1 MAGNPFKPTSG
12 KNPPAFIG
20 REDVIEEFLEG
31 IENGPGAPG
40 RLMRIA
46 GMRGMGKT
54 VLLNEIGAR
63 ARELGWAVIDETA
76 SEGFCDRILATALP
90 SRRVSRVEA
99 SPSLLGVSL
108 GSVEL
113 DHAALSLRQALAGL
127 IRRRGRGVLI
137 TLDEVQDASLDEM
150 RALAVAV
157 QHLIRED
164 RDVAFAFA
172 GLPSMIESIVN
183 GRTLTFLRRAVPFDL
198 GPVDSDEV
206 ALSLGQTMRASG
218 LSIDDATCQQL
229 AAAAQ
234 GYPFMIQLVGY
245 HTWQMAHRLGITCI
259 DEKIAGMGVRRA
271 RERFDATV
279 IEPVLQRLSGS
290 AISYLLAMAIDEG
303 APSES
308 GAVAARLGKTAQQV
322 STCRARLIRDDVIE
336 ARSWGKVSFAIP
348 HMADYLNA
356 HHDEIEAEIAATS
369 R

>member
-1 MAGNPFKPTSG
+1 MAANPFKPTSG

-20 REDVIEEFLEG
+20 RDDVIEEFLEG

-54 VLLNEIGAR
+54 VLLNEIGSR

-76 SEGFCDRILATALP
+76 SEGFCDRILAAALP
-90 SRRVSRVEA
+90 DRRVSRVEA
-99 SPSLLGVSL
+99 SPSILGVSL

-113 DHAALSLRQALAGL
+113 DRAALSLRQALTGL
-127 IRRRGRGVLI
+127 VKGHGRGVLI

-150 RALAVAV
+150 RALSVAV

-164 RDVAFAFA
+164 RDVAFIFA
-172 GLPSMIESIVN
+172 GLPSMIESVVN

-198 GPVDSDEV
+198 GPVDSGEV

-218 LSIDDATCQQL
+218 LAIDDETCLQL
-229 AAAAQ
+229 ASAAQ

-245 HTWQMAHRLGITCI
+245 HTWQTAHRLGATRVDGEVARQGIL
-259 DEKIAGMGVRRA
+259 RA

-279 IEPVLQRLSGS
+279 IEPVLQRLSDS
-290 AISYLLAMAIDEG
+290 AISYLLAMAVDEG
-303 APSES
+303 ASSES
-308 GAVAARLGKTAQQV
+308 GAVAQRLGKTAQQV
-322 STCRARLIRDDVIE
+322 STCRARLIREDVIE
-336 ARSWGKVSFAIP
+336 ARGWGKVSFAIP
-348 HMADYLNA
+348 HMAEYLNA
-356 HHDEIEAEIAATS
+356 HREDIASEIGATGH
-369 R
+369 